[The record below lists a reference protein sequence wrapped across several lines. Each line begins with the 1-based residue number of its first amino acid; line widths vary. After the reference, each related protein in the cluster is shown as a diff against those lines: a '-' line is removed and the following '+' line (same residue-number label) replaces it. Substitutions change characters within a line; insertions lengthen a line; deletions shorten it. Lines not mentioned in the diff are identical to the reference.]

1 MTKGMFNFALIYI
14 AGFILFHGYQK
25 WLLSPEE
32 FMAWIIYWGII
43 LVCGVG
49 LLTGILGLILR
60 GEKKSN

>member
-1 MTKGMFNFALIYI
+1 MTKVMFNFAVIYI
-14 AGFILFHGYQK
+14 VGFLFYNGY
-25 WLLSPEE
+25 LRLGNPEE